1 MIVNG
6 REREMIIKPIL
17 SALVLMMLLISQ
29 ATAFTP
35 SRSAQESVEAGVK
48 AILSVVR
55 KYEGDQSEEKRLAY
69 LDEVSEVLEP
79 VIGYTI
85 IARRVMGDAFD
96 NATREQ
102 KIRFLDVFKRSMI
115 NTYAGGIYTFGAY
128 EVEVLPSQDD
138 KKDTY
143 KNTRVY
149 MDVISPEGPKYSL
162 VQSVY
167 YSKEE
172 EDWKMQNAI
181 FNGIN
186 LGVTFRTQ
194 FQQIYKETEGD
205 LDATIAEW
213 ERITEEAYSSTK
225 FR

>member
-1 MIVNG
+1 M
-6 REREMIIKPIL
+6 RIKSL
-17 SALVLMMLLISQ
+17 WVFLVIFAFVMGQ
-29 ATAFTP
+29 AAAFTP
-35 SRSAQESVEAGVK
+35 SRSAQESVEAGVN
-48 AILSVVR
+48 AILAVVR
-55 KYEGDQSEEKRLAY
+55 KYEGDQSEAKRLAY

-85 IARRVMGDAFD
+85 IARRVMGDSF
-96 NATREQ
+96 NKATREQ

-167 YSKEE
+167 YSKSE

-194 FQQIYKETEGD
+194 FEQIYKENAGD